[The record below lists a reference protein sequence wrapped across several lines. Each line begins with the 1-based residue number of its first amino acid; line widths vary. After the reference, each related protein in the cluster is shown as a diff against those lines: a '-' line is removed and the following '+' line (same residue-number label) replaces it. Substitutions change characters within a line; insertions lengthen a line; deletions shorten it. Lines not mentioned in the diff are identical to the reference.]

1 MNVVDRVRLKRR
13 MAEKLPESETLMVR
27 LILEESLDSYFKGRA
42 TEDDRVEL
50 DFALTMALSIDRLVD
65 KRKNEGTINAAL
77 VSAKTAVRVD
87 KTHIIVTA
95 VAIYHEQ
102 LLSITRGQFEHACQ
116 MTVHEYRK
124 RNVGLTFP

>member
-1 MNVVDRVRLKRR
+1 
-13 MAEKLPESETLMVR
+13 MVR

-50 DFALTMALSIDRLVD
+50 DLALTMALSIDRLVD
-65 KRKNEGTINAAL
+65 KRKNEGIINTAL
-77 VSAKTAVRVD
+77 VSAKTAVWVD
-87 KTHIIVTA
+87 KTHIIVKA

-102 LLSITRGQFEHACQ
+102 LLNITRGQFEHACQ
-116 MTVHEYRK
+116 MTAHEYRK